1 MVTETPVIE
10 KKKQAVRSIKEPK
23 KFKVVVCND
32 DVTTMEFVIL
42 MLVEVFNH
50 SSEKAIDLTI
60 DIHNNGKAVA
70 GTYTY
75 EIAEQKAFEAVE
87 LARLNDFPLVVKVE
101 TE

>member
-1 MVTETPVIE
+1 MVTETPVLE
-10 KKKQAVRSIKEPK
+10 KKKQSTRSVKEPK

-32 DVTTMEFVIL
+32 DVTTVEFVVL
-42 MLVEVFNH
+42 LLVEVFNH
-50 SSEKAIDLTI
+50 TSEKAIDLTMT
-60 DIHNNGKAVA
+60 IHNNGKAVA
-70 GTYTY
+70 GTYVY

>member
-1 MVTETPVIE
+1 MITETPVIE
-10 KKKQAVRSIKEPK
+10 KKKQAVRSLKEPK

-60 DIHNNGKAVA
+60 DIHTNGKAVA